1 MVVDMT
7 TGSPIK
13 RILRF
18 FVPVLLGNL
27 LQQLY
32 SMADSVIV
40 SRFVGVKA
48 FAGVTETGSLNFLI
62 IGFTLGMCMG
72 FAIPISQEF
81 GAGDLAEMRRCF
93 SNSIIISAVFSVIL
107 AAVTAVLTPQ
117 ILHLIGAPEDIF
129 DYSCTYIR
137 IIFIGIP
144 ATVFYNLF
152 AGAMRAVGDGRTPL
166 IMLVCSCILN
176 IGLDLLFIIKFNMG
190 VAGAAIATIL
200 AQIVS
205 VVLCVMVIFR
215 KDGALRPRKDEWKTD
230 GERVHRLIG
239 NGIPMGLQFSI
250 TAIGSVILQT
260 SVNGISEDAV
270 ASITAGSKLS
280 SLFTGAYDALS
291 GTVAVFAGQN
301 LGAGKLKRIR
311 EGVKDASILGTAYSM
326 CATLILWLFAMPLVG
341 LFVDAGETAVT
352 EMTVHY
358 LRVNSSAYIPLMF
371 VNVLRLAVQ
380 GMGHTRV
387 AMIAGATEMAARCA
401 VAMLLVPLFAFDAAC
416 LANPAAWVAAD
427 IFLFPCYFITLKK
440 ARLRHETALLRT
452 AERQKEAEHTV

>member
-250 TAIGSVILQT
+250 TAIGSTILQKAVNSLG
-260 SVNGISEDAV
+260 SVAV
-270 ASITAGSKLS
+270 ASIGAGAKVQF
-280 SLFTGAYDALS
+280 LFTTPMEAIGATMATYC
-291 GTVAVFAGQN
+291 GQN
-301 LGAGKLKRIR
+301 LGARRIDRVKRGVRQTTILIAFYSVAAFILQYFIGDFIVKLFIDRN
-311 EGVKDASILGTAYSM
+311 ETEILGNVRIYLNTVVAVSFLLAIVLIYRNAAQGLGYSRAAM
-326 CATLILWLFAMPLVG
+326 LTGVLELGGRSLVAMVLVKYMGFRGACFANPSAWIFADVFLIPLYI
-341 LFVDAGETAVT
+341 TAV
-352 EMTVHY
+352 
-358 LRVNSSAYIPLMF
+358 R
-371 VNVLRLAVQ
+371 
-380 GMGHTRV
+380 
-387 AMIAGATEMAARCA
+387 RCEKR
-401 VAMLLVPLFAFDAAC
+401 FAD
-416 LANPAAWVAAD
+416 PA
-427 IFLFPCYFITLKK
+427 
-440 ARLRHETALLRT
+440 E
-452 AERQKEAEHTV
+452 